1 MCGRGSVAIALIS
14 GLLIAGC
21 VRPPPEPTATQ
32 PEPPPSAAR
41 EASRERPQDD
51 AKAAV
56 AVARRYA
63 QAIAAG
69 DLAAAKQLLHT
80 PTDAHRKL
88 ADVVNRLFSAYHRL
102 RVAAAKQIGESEAR
116 RLPMND
122 AGTFFTE
129 RMTARLDGDEGDVV
143 WDDDFSPDGTERELE
158 VVRVDGQWKLSL
170 KSFTSGD
177 APETMSDVVHGIG
190 EANKY
195 TRELE
200 QAVAEVESGKWKT
213 FKEINDAI

>member
-1 MCGRGSVAIALIS
+1 MCGRVGVAIALIS

-41 EASRERPQDD
+41 DASRERPQDD

-88 ADVVNRLFSAYHRL
+88 ADVVNRQFSAYHRL
-102 RVAAAKQIGESEAR
+102 RVAAAKQIGDSQAR

-122 AGTFFTE
+122 AGTLFTE
-129 RMTARLDGDEGDVV
+129 RMTARIDGNEGVV
-143 WDDDFSPDGTERELE
+143 AWDDNGPESDAELE
-158 VVRVDGQWKLSL
+158 VVRVGGQWKLSL
-170 KSFTSGD
+170 KSFTSGN
-177 APETMSDVVHGIG
+177 APETMSDVVYGIG

-195 TRELE
+195 TRDLE